1 MLGLKLPSLLQLAR
15 QNMQLKDLRFTSPE
29 IFGAVTY
36 IGLLIFVLALPF
48 GYSTAFL
55 NIGLSFVLLGWV
67 GRLVSERKLGW
78 QRTSLD
84 LPILLFLGLG
94 LIASLLA
101 PNPDTS
107 SLGYFW
113 KHLRAILLF
122 YAVIHS
128 RLGTRWR
135 QVVIAFIATAGI
147 SSALGLWYYANDTRL
162 AIDFM
167 GRIGLQFQEELA
179 AGEGPNLQ
187 ISDEL
192 RTELRN
198 CNVPLSQTASFVPS
212 KQPGEWRI
220 NDLVRNRR
228 YTVRKSETHLMVY
241 MIEQRLTGT
250 FKMPNDLGAY
260 LALML
265 PFVMGYFVG
274 AGNVGQGMDLV
285 YLKTK
290 SPNPYGITSQLERTE
305 ARRKSRRALIWATVG
320 LGVILALM
328 SANLV
333 LTLTR
338 AAWISVVLA
347 VVFVGCYFAICRGW
361 VTQPLRR
368 IPWKRSL
375 LGLALISVVFCVL
388 IVNTNSRQAIIGIVP
403 QHIKERIQTLIA
415 HPAGFMSE
423 RPQWWRTSLQMI
435 RKYPLTG
442 IGLGRF
448 RYEYQHNGP
457 DAQYDTPYH
466 AHNIYLHIAT
476 EQGIPSLFVF
486 LWIVAIICRQV
497 FVMRTTNDLWELGTF
512 IGASGFLISALV
524 YGLADNILHQRT
536 VLLFWFIIGII
547 FFTQQE
553 RHSNNRY
560 L

>member
-1 MLGLKLPSLLQLAR
+1 MLGLKRPSLLQLAGF
-15 QNMQLKDLRFTSPE
+15 QNMQLKNLRFTSPE
-29 IFGAVTY
+29 IFGAATY
-36 IGLLIFVLALPF
+36 IGLLIFILALPF

-78 QRTSLD
+78 QRTPLD
-84 LPILLFLGLG
+84 FPILLFLGLG

-101 PNPDTS
+101 PNPATS

-135 QVVIAFIATAGI
+135 HVVIAFIAAAGL
-147 SSALGLWYYANDTRL
+147 SSAIGLWYYANDTRL

-179 AGEGPNLQ
+179 VGEGTNLQ

-192 RTELRN
+192 RTELRS

-220 NDLVRNRR
+220 DDPARNRR
-228 YTVRKSETHLMVY
+228 YTVRKSETDLMVY

-260 LALML
+260 LALTL
-265 PFVMGYFVG
+265 PFVIGYFV
-274 AGNVGQGMDLV
+274 VGCGD
-285 YLKTK
+285 
-290 SPNPYGITSQLERTE
+290 IISQSGRTP
-305 ARRKSRRALIWATVG
+305 APRKSRSTLIWATVG

-328 SANLV
+328 SANLA

-338 AAWISVVLA
+338 AAWISVAVS
-347 VVFVGCYFAICRGW
+347 VVFIGCYFAIN
-361 VTQPLRR
+361 VILKR

-388 IVNTNSRQAIIGIVP
+388 IVNTGTRQTMLGVVP
-403 QHIKERIQTLIA
+403 QHIKARIQTMIV

-423 RPQWWRTSLQMI
+423 RPQWWRASLQMI
-435 RKYPLTG
+435 RKHPLTG

-457 DAQYDTPYH
+457 DEQYYTPYH

-476 EQGIPSLFVF
+476 EQGIPSLLLF

-553 RHSNNRY
+553 RHSDNRY

>member
-15 QNMQLKDLRFTSPE
+15 QNMQLKVLRFTSPE
-29 IFGAVTY
+29 IFGAATY

-94 LIASLLA
+94 LVASLLA

-135 QVVIAFIATAGI
+135 QVVIAFIAAAGI

-179 AGEGPNLQ
+179 AGEVPNLQ

-192 RTELRN
+192 RAELRN

-265 PFVMGYFVG
+265 PFVMGYFV
-274 AGNVGQGMDLV
+274 VGC
-285 YLKTK
+285 
-290 SPNPYGITSQLERTE
+290 SGITSQSERTE
-305 ARRKSRRALIWATVG
+305 ARRKSRCPLIWATVG

-347 VVFVGCYFAICRGW
+347 VVFIGCYFAICRGW
-361 VTQPLRR
+361 ITQPLRR

-388 IVNTNSRQAIIGIVP
+388 IVNTNSRQAMIGIVP

-457 DAQYDTPYH
+457 DVQYDTPYH

-486 LWIVAIICRQV
+486 LWMVAIICRQV

>member
-1 MLGLKLPSLLQLAR
+1 MFGLKLSSLLQLAS
-15 QNMQLKDLRFTSPE
+15 QNMRLKDSRFTSAQ
-29 IFGAVTY
+29 IYDAATY
-36 IGLLIFVLALPF
+36 IGFLIFVLALPF

-55 NIGLSFVLLGWV
+55 NIGLSFVLFGWV
-67 GRLVSERKLGW
+67 GRIISERKLGW
-78 QRTSLD
+78 QRTRLD
-84 LPILLFLGLG
+84 IPISLFLGLG
-94 LIASLLA
+94 LVASFLA
-101 PNPDTS
+101 PHPATS

-135 QVVIAFIATAGI
+135 HIVIAFIAAAGI

-167 GRIGLQFQEELA
+167 GRIGLQFQEEFA
-179 AGEGPNLQ
+179 VGEGPTLQ
-187 ISDEL
+187 MSDEL
-192 RTELRN
+192 RAELRS
-198 CNVPLSQTASFVPS
+198 CNVPLSETASFVPS
-212 KQPGEWRI
+212 KQPNEWRI
-220 NDLVRNRR
+220 DDPARDRR

-260 LALML
+260 LALTL
-265 PFVMGYFVG
+265 PFVMGYFV
-274 AGNVGQGMDLV
+274 AGCSGRE
-285 YLKTK
+285 
-290 SPNPYGITSQLERTE
+290 LEFAPTE
-305 ARRKSRRALIWATVG
+305 RAKAHRKPRRSSIWATVG
-320 LGVILALM
+320 LGVILGLM
-328 SANLV
+328 GANLA

-338 AAWISVVLA
+338 AAWVSVAVA
-347 VVFVGCYFAICRGW
+347 VVYIGCYF
-361 VTQPLRR
+361 VVKTLLTYMS
-368 IPWKRSL
+368 WKRSL
-375 LGLALISVVFCVL
+375 LGLALVGVVFCVL

-403 QHIKERIQTLIA
+403 RHIKERLQTMIA
-415 HPAGFMSE
+415 HPTGFMSE

-448 RYEYQHNGP
+448 RYEYQHSGP
-457 DAQYDTPYH
+457 DEQYYTPYH

-476 EQGIPSLFVF
+476 EQGIPSLFLF
-486 LWIVAIICRQV
+486 LWMVAIICRQV
-497 FVMRTTNDLWELGTF
+497 FAMRKTKDLWKMGTF

-536 VLLFWFIIGII
+536 VLLFYFIIGII
-547 FFTQQE
+547 FYTQAFKDKKNE
-553 RHSNNRY
+553 KTSESD
-560 L
+560 

>member
-15 QNMQLKDLRFTSPE
+15 QNMQLKVLRFTSPE
-29 IFGAVTY
+29 IFGAATY

-107 SLGYFW
+107 SFGYFW

-135 QVVIAFIATAGI
+135 QVVIAFIVAAGI

-179 AGEGPNLQ
+179 AGEVPNLQ

-192 RTELRN
+192 RAELRN

-274 AGNVGQGMDLV
+274 AGLP
-285 YLKTK
+285 
-290 SPNPYGITSQLERTE
+290 SPYGITSQSERTE
-305 ARRKSRRALIWATVG
+305 ARRKSRRPLIWVTVG
-320 LGVILALM
+320 FGVILVLM
-328 SANLV
+328 SANLA

-347 VVFVGCYFAICRGW
+347 VVFIGCYFAICRGW
-361 VTQPLRR
+361 VTQPLRC

-388 IVNTNSRQAIIGIVP
+388 IVNTSSHQAMIGIVP

-457 DAQYDTPYH
+457 DEQYDTPYH

-547 FFTQQE
+547 FYTRLSSKDE
-553 RHSNNRY
+553 KY
-560 L
+560 EKTPEPD

>member
-1 MLGLKLPSLLQLAR
+1 MPESRFSLLVRRAS
-15 QNMQLKDLRFTSPE
+15 QNLRLKHTRFTSAK
-29 IFGAVTY
+29 IYDAATY
-36 IGLLIFVLALPF
+36 IGFLIFVLALPF
-48 GYSTAFL
+48 GHSTAFL
-55 NIGLSFVLLGWV
+55 NVGLSFVLLGWV
-67 GRLVSERKLGW
+67 GRIIVGVRSPRPYNW
-78 QRTSLD
+78 QRTPLD
-84 LPILLFLGLG
+84 IPILLFLGLG

-101 PNPDTS
+101 PHPATS

-122 YAVIHS
+122 YAIIHS

-135 QVVIAFIATAGI
+135 HIVITFIVAAGI

-167 GRIGLQFQEELA
+167 GKIGLQFQEELA
-179 AGEGPNLQ
+179 TGEEF
-187 ISDEL
+187 SDEL
-192 RTELRN
+192 RAELRN
-198 CNVPLSQTASFVPS
+198 CNVPLSQTATFVPS
-212 KQPGEWRI
+212 KQPNEWRI
-220 NDLVRNRR
+220 DDPARDKR

-260 LALML
+260 LALTL
-265 PFVMGYFVG
+265 PFVMGYFV
-274 AGNVGQGMDLV
+274 AGCSGLI
-285 YLKTK
+285 
-290 SPNPYGITSQLERTE
+290 SHSERTDTHQ
-305 ARRKSRRALIWATVG
+305 KSRRVLIWTTLG

-338 AAWISVVLA
+338 AAWISVAVA
-347 VVFVGCYFAICRGW
+347 VVFIGCYFVVR
-361 VTQPLRR
+361 TLFRR
-368 IPWKRSL
+368 ILWKGSL
-375 LGLALISVVFCVL
+375 LGLALISVVFCIL
-388 IVNTNSRQAIIGIVP
+388 IVNTSSRQAIIGIVP
-403 QHIKERIQTLIA
+403 QHIQERIQTMIA

-435 RKYPLTG
+435 QKYPLTG

-457 DAQYDTPYH
+457 DEQYYTPYH

-476 EQGIPSLFVF
+476 EQGIASLFVF
-486 LWIVAIICRQV
+486 LWIIAIICRQV
-497 FVMRTTNDLWELGTF
+497 FVMRKTNGLWKMGTF

-536 VLLFWFIIGII
+536 VLLFYFILGII
-547 FFTQQE
+547 FYTQLSKDKKHE
-553 RHSNNRY
+553 TPESD
-560 L
+560 